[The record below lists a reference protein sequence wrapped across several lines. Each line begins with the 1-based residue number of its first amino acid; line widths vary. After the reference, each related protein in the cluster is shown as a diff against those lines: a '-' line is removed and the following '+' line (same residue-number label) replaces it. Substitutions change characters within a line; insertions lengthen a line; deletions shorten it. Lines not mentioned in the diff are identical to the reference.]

1 VLRTWSGAH
10 CCYAQAGAKAG
21 LDAIPAV
28 ELGCVP
34 KTILEVIK
42 LRQRPTDE
50 IVGAT
55 ASAREVFGE
64 LGERPVL
71 VKVQAAGLALMVG
84 EQGAVDVEQ
93 PLLHRAGGQRLGDGS
108 FCQGQDLDILQDP
121 AEFTADPRGRRPEL
135 LALHQAKLGRRLLG
149 AELRGRT
156 LLDPGRALGHGQALA
171 GGDQGCRDGA
181 DRHHRTAD
189 GDRRGEACD
198 EGRA

>member
-1 VLRTWSGAH
+1 MPEA
-10 CCYAQAGAKAG
+10 
-21 LDAIPAV
+21 
-28 ELGCVP
+28 
-34 KTILEVIK
+34 ILEVIK
-42 LRQRPTDE
+42 LRERATDE
-50 IVGAT
+50 VVGAT

-108 FCQGQDLDILQDP
+108 FCQGQDLDMLQDP
-121 AEFTADPRGRRPEL
+121 TEFTARPTTPATE
-135 LALHQAKLGRRLLG
+135 APG
-149 AELRGRT
+149 ASPGKAWPPAPWGELRGRS

-181 DRHHRTAD
+181 HRHNRTTD
-189 GDRRGEACD
+189 GDRRSEPCNEA
-198 EGRA
+198 RA